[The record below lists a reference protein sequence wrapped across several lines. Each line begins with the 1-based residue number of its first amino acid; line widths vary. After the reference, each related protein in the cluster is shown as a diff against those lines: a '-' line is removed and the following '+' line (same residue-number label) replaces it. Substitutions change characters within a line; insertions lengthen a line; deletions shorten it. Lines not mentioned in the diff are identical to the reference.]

1 MSTPLA
7 ELQRDFIAA
16 VLDGSPLAH
25 ATSPLSGVEVYRDNA
40 AATFRT
46 ALAAAYP
53 VVARLVGEAFFGEAA
68 RRYMRAHP
76 SAGGDLH
83 ELGSA
88 FGEFLERYAPA
99 LSLPYLPDVARL
111 EWALHESVH
120 AADAP
125 VFDFKA
131 LAAVPASSH
140 GSLRVR
146 LAPSVRRLESAHP
159 VLALWEANQP
169 DRDGV
174 PGVTEG
180 GDRVLV
186 WREGLTPLAQRL
198 DAAQWR
204 FLEALA
210 AGDSLESAAAR
221 LGAQE
226 ARMPELLARWT
237 RCGVIAAL
245 ELPAAA

>member
-1 MSTPLA
+1 MSTALA

-25 ATSPLSGVEVYRDNA
+25 ATSPRDGIEVYRDNA
-40 AATFRT
+40 AATFRG

-53 VVARLVGEAFFGEAA
+53 VVARLVGEAFFAEAV
-68 RRYMRAHP
+68 RRYMHAHP
-76 SAGGDLH
+76 SASGDLH

-88 FGEFLERYAPA
+88 FGEFLDRYAPA
-99 LSLPYLPDVARL
+99 GSLPYLPDAARL
-111 EWALHESVH
+111 EWAFHESAH

-125 VFDFKA
+125 VFDFAA

-140 GSLRVR
+140 GSLRAR
-146 LAPSVRRLESAHP
+146 LAPSVRHLESAHP

-174 PGVTEG
+174 PRVTEG
-180 GDRVLV
+180 GDCVLV
-186 WREGLTPLAQRL
+186 WREGLTPMAQRL
-198 DAAQWR
+198 EPAEWR
-204 FLEALA
+204 FLQALA

-221 LGAQE
+221 LGAEE

-245 ELPAAA
+245 DLPAAA